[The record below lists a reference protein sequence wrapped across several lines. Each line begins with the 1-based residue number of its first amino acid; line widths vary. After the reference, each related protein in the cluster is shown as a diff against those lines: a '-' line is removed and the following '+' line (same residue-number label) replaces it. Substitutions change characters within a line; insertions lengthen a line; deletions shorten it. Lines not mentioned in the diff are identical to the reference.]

1 MSKRN
6 LLAGWLKAPIN
17 IVLEATFSRLQ
28 RWAHWGVIKVRL
40 DPRSRKHRIFSNWQ
54 VLELKKSKT
63 MVSNL
68 VCSDD
73 GIEHAMS
80 HNSGQ
85 SGGGCSVDLHDA
97 QNGPGSTNPKPPVAC
112 CIEVC
117 KGLSSAASEGCLGN
131 GRQSRSRTLPCKGCT
146 WAARVPPAGSS
157 SWEATVG
164 TVAAG
169 AGTSGSIEGIVASSR
184 HDLAYLC

>member
-1 MSKRN
+1 
-6 LLAGWLKAPIN
+6 
-17 IVLEATFSRLQ
+17 
-28 RWAHWGVIKVRL
+28 
-40 DPRSRKHRIFSNWQ
+40 
-54 VLELKKSKT
+54 

-97 QNGPGSTNPKPPVAC
+97 QNGPGSTNPKPLVAC
-112 CIEVC
+112 CIEFS

-131 GRQSRSRTLPCKGCT
+131 GRQSRSRTLPCTGCT

-157 SWEATVG
+157 SWEATAG
-164 TVAAG
+164 SVAAG
-169 AGTSGSIEGIVASSR
+169 AGTSGSREGIPSGSVAVNATGLLPWYLEDLKLPASYLRLDDSSCLEVVCLGKQAR
-184 HDLAYLC
+184 PKAL